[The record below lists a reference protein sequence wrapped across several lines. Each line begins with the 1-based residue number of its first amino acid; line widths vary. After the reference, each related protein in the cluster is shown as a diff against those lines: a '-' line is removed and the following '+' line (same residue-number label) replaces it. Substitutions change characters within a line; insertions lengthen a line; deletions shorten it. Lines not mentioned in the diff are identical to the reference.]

1 VPFLG
6 ADPGALPIPDVLT
19 VYGAAWCGDC
29 RRVTRHLDASG
40 LIYRYLDLE
49 TDHAAQAAL
58 DAVGISSIPVVVTP
72 DGRMF
77 VEPSAQELAAAG
89 IGAA

>member
-1 VPFLG
+1 MG
-6 ADPGALPIPDVLT
+6 DDPARLPIPDMLT

-40 LIYRYLDLE
+40 VAYRYLDLE
-49 TDHAAQAAL
+49 TDRVAQAAL
-58 DAVGISSIPVVVTP
+58 DAVGISSIPVVITP

-77 VEPSAQELAAAG
+77 VEPSVWELAAAG